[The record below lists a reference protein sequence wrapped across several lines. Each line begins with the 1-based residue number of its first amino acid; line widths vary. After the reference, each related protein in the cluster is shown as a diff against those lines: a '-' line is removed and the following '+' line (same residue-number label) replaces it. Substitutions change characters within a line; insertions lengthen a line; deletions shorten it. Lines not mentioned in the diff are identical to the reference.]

1 MSANEVAVAPAREE
15 DYEWCARLMA
25 SSEPWITL
33 GRGLEDCRARCRHP
47 EYGLLVARLGDQPAG
62 FCLLHPRGLAGSPYV
77 ASIAVDAPRR
87 GHGVGAALMADAE
100 RRFPAAHD
108 MFLCVSSFNAGARRF
123 YERLGYAVAGELQD
137 YIIDGASEILMRKRL
152 ARA

>member
-1 MSANEVAVAPAREE
+1 MTEKDVLVGPAGEG

-33 GRGLEDCRARCRHP
+33 KRGFEDCRARCRHP
-47 EYGLLVARLGDQPAG
+47 EYVLLVARHEDQPVG

-77 ASIAVDAPRR
+77 ASIAVAAERR
-87 GHGVGAALMADAE
+87 GCGIGAALMAHAE
-100 RRFPAAHD
+100 RQARRSGNI
-108 MFLCVSSFNAGARRF
+108 FLCVSSFNTGARRF
-123 YERLGYAVAGELQD
+123 YERLGYAAVGELKD

-152 ARA
+152 APA